1 MLDSLQTIVPLA
13 HCYVHSLLGAPLP
26 VHSLSSFLL
35 CFWDEAW
42 ELIQESSPWVAL
54 SLALMPFLCTSFI
67 SWASLHHSTHCTTLC
82 LWMCLFLVY
91 PNFEALEYR
100 DCILYYIASPP
111 LSSVWWTIDIL
122 RLFWNELMSVWLTG
136 WIVGW
141 DKIWALFQWVVVDA
155 KRYAICHNTW
165 QL

>member
-1 MLDSLQTIVPLA
+1 MCILFLEHLSLSIHLA
-13 HCYVHSLLGAPLP
+13 H
-26 VHSLSSFLL
+26 SFYA
-35 CFWDEAW
+35 FEMRPGSQ
-42 ELIQESSPWVAL
+42 LIQESFPWVAL
-54 SLALMPFLCTSFI
+54 SLALMPLLCTSFV

-82 LWMCLFLVY
+82 LWMCLFLVS

-111 LSSVWWTIDIL
+111 LSSVWWIIDIL

-155 KRYAICHNTW
+155 KCNAICHNTW
-165 QL
+165 QP